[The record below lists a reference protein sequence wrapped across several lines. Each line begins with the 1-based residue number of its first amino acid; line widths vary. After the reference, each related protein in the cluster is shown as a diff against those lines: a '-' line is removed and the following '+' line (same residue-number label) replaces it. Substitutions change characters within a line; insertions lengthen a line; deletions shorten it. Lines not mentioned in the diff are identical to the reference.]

1 MSKVEDSY
9 KQDLFFGN
17 LRNYKKITNKMPKV
31 DHVLFGEN
39 DKKRMLK
46 VISGKVHLLGNT
58 KNNHFIIK
66 DRKDFKKNKFN
77 LVYIKRIL

>member
-31 DHVLFGEN
+31 DHMFLFGEN

-46 VISGKVHLLGNT
+46 VSKWKSSSFG
-58 KNNHFIIK
+58 
-66 DRKDFKKNKFN
+66 
-77 LVYIKRIL
+77 